1 MSFFSFIETFFF
13 LTLGVTFV
21 LILLLVYHFKQR
33 LSALESKC
41 DTVFELI
48 SNIVKELAVVRQTQN
63 NNMVHQL
70 NMGTFNVEDMRELTR
85 MVHPSM
91 SPNEVVEKIKVLEED
106 FDEDEEESSEDEDSE
121 EGSDDGSE
129 DSGEPSEYDDM
140 PPLINGTF
148 EVDDDVPSNIKIVN
162 VPISE
167 NIEDYIEPVEL
178 DQDIADSEN
187 NDQLE
192 PVELQEQEETIHV
205 EKLEEVESLEN
216 NEESND
222 SQKDSKEVYNKMSV
236 SELKA
241 LVITKGL
248 SSDPSKK
255 KKNELIKLLETT
267 EN

>member
-48 SNIVKELAVVRQTQN
+48 TNIVKELAIVRQSQN
-63 NNMVHQL
+63 NNNILHQMEMNSF
-70 NMGTFNVEDMRELTR
+70 NMGDIRELTR
-85 MVHPSM
+85 MVHPSLR
-91 SPNEVVEKIKVLEED
+91 PNEVVEKIRVLEED
-106 FDEDEEESSEDEDSE
+106 FEEDDAESSGDEYSE
-121 EGSDDGSE
+121 EGSDESE
-129 DSGEPSEYDDM
+129 EPSEYDEI
-140 PPLINGTF
+140 PTLINGTF
-148 EVDDDVPSNIKIVN
+148 EVDDVVPSNIKIVN

-167 NIEDYIEPVEL
+167 NIEDYIEPIEL
-178 DQDIADSEN
+178 DQDTADSEN
-187 NDQLE
+187 NDNAE
-192 PVELQEQEETIHV
+192 AVELQDQDESIHV

-216 NEESND
+216 NDDSND
-222 SQKDSKEVYNKMSV
+222 SQKDSKEIYNKMSV

-255 KKNELIKLLETT
+255 KKNELVKLLETS

>member
-33 LSALESKC
+33 LSALENKC

-48 SNIVKELAVVRQTQN
+48 TNIVKELAIVRQNQN
-63 NNMVHQL
+63 NNMVHQMEMNPF
-70 NMGTFNVEDMRELTR
+70 NMGDMRELVR

-106 FDEDEEESSEDEDSE
+106 FEEDDDESSEDEDSE
-121 EGSDDGSE
+121 EGSE
-129 DSGEPSEYDDM
+129 DSDYEDI

-167 NIEDYIEPVEL
+167 NVEDYIEPIEL
-178 DQDIADSEN
+178 DQDSAESEN
-187 NDQLE
+187 NENPEL
-192 PVELQEQEETIHV
+192 VELQEQEETIHV
-205 EKLEEVESLEN
+205 EKLEEAESLEN
-216 NEESND
+216 NDENSE
-222 SQKDSKEVYNKMSV
+222 SQKDWKEVYNKMSV

-255 KKNELIKLLETT
+255 KKNELIKLLETS

>member
-33 LSALESKC
+33 LSALENKC

-48 SNIVKELAVVRQTQN
+48 TNIVKELAIVRQSQNN
-63 NNMVHQL
+63 NNMVHQMGMNPF
-70 NMGTFNVEDMRELTR
+70 NMGDMRELVR

-106 FDEDEEESSEDEDSE
+106 FEEDDDESSGDEYTE
-121 EGSDDGSE
+121 EGSDD
-129 DSGEPSEYDDM
+129 SEYEAM
-140 PPLINGTF
+140 PQLINGTF
-148 EVDDDVPSNIKIVN
+148 EVDDFVPSNIKIVN

-167 NIEDYIEPVEL
+167 NVEDYIEPIEL
-178 DQDIADSEN
+178 DQDSADSEN
-187 NDQLE
+187 NENVEADAE
-192 PVELQEQEETIHV
+192 AVELQEQEETIHV
-205 EKLEEVESLEN
+205 EKLEEAESLEN
-216 NEESND
+216 NDDSND
-222 SQKDSKEVYNKMSV
+222 SQRDLKEVYNKMSV

-255 KKNELIKLLETT
+255 KKNELVKLLETS